1 MRYAPWRGCL
11 FVLRTCSAR
20 YAGSWFERGSP
31 TPCRGLLSRCLE
43 GSLEVDLEM
52 ICKRNL
58 EAADQEVSAASTAGG
73 PEEFEGRARLA
84 EVHALVAL
92 AAAVGSIADGIGGP
106 AGVGHIPVLEIVRAL
121 RGVRRDG

>member
-1 MRYAPWRGCL
+1 MGMQSIYEW
-11 FVLRTCSAR
+11 
-20 YAGSWFERGSP
+20 
-31 TPCRGLLSRCLE
+31 
-43 GSLEVDLEM
+43 
-52 ICKRNL
+52 NL
-58 EAADQEVSAASTAGG
+58 EAADQDVSAASTAGT
-73 PEEFEGRARLA
+73 PEEFEMRARLA